1 MTRLLIIDD
10 HAVVRQGLVQAFC
23 DQGFDSIETA
33 GNLKEARAKIAAF
46 NPEAI
51 IVDLNLPDGSG
62 LEIVQWVR
70 KQSADVT
77 IIILSLNDPAQFV
90 KIARSSGA
98 NAYLSKSQS
107 MPEIISSVTFAL
119 LNPGTFTSNL
129 TADQSPDF
137 DLTPREI
144 EVLYLLAEG
153 ASNLEISTKL
163 YISISTVKT
172 HISALMRKLQCTNRT
187 AAAKI
192 ARDNGFL
199 L

>member
-10 HAVVRQGLVQAFC
+10 HAVVRQGLVQAFKEN
-23 DQGFDSIETA
+23 GFSFIETA
-33 GNLKEARAKIAAF
+33 GSIKDARAKIAAF

-70 KQSADVT
+70 KHSADVAL
-77 IIILSLNDPAQFV
+77 IILSLNEPAQYL

-107 MPEIISSVTFAL
+107 MQEIISSVTFAL
-119 LNPGTFTSNL
+119 SNPGSFTSAL
-129 TADQSPDF
+129 TTDQPRDF

-153 ASNLEISTKL
+153 ASNLDISSKL
-163 YISISTVKT
+163 YISLSTVKT
-172 HISALMRKLQCTNRT
+172 HISALMRKLECTNRT

>member
-10 HAVVRQGLVQAFC
+10 HAVVRQGLIQAFN
-23 DQGFDSIETA
+23 DKGFASIETA
-33 GNLKEARAKIAAF
+33 GNLKEARAKVAAF

-70 KQSADVT
+70 KHSADIA

-90 KIARSSGA
+90 KVARSSGA

-107 MPEIISSVTFAL
+107 MPEIISAVSFAVA
-119 LNPGTFTSNL
+119 NPGSFVSTLGTVQAL
-129 TADQSPDF
+129 DF

-144 EVLYLLAEG
+144 EVLYLLADG

-163 YISISTVKT
+163 FISISTVKT

-187 AAAKI
+187 AAVKI

>member
-10 HAVVRQGLVQAFC
+10 HAVVRQGLIQAFN
-23 DQGFDSIETA
+23 DKGFASVETA
-33 GNLKEARAKIAAF
+33 GTLKEARAKIAAF

-70 KQSADVT
+70 KHSADVA

-107 MPEIISSVTFAL
+107 MPEIISSVIFAL
-119 LNPGTFTSNL
+119 SNPGTFTSSL
-129 TADQSPDF
+129 TTDQSPDF

-144 EVLYLLAEG
+144 GVLYLLAEG

>member
-23 DQGFDSIETA
+23 DKGFDSIETA
-33 GNLKEARAKIAAF
+33 GNLREARAKIAAF

-62 LEIVQWVR
+62 LEVVQWVR
-70 KQSADVT
+70 KHSTNVA
-77 IIILSLNDPAQFV
+77 IIILSMNDPAQFIKV
-90 KIARSSGA
+90 ARSSGA

-119 LNPGTFTSNL
+119 SSPGTFTSSL
-129 TADQSPDF
+129 TADQQQDF

-153 ASNLEISTKL
+153 ASNIEISRRL
-163 YISISTVKT
+163 FISISTVKT
-172 HISALMRKLQCTNRT
+172 HISGLMRKLQCTNRT

-192 ARDNGFL
+192 ARDHGL
-199 L
+199 LL

>member
-10 HAVVRQGLVQAFC
+10 HAVVRQGLVQAFK
-23 DQGFDSIETA
+23 DNGFASIETA
-33 GNLKEARAKIAAF
+33 ASLAEARSKVAAF

-70 KQSADVT
+70 KHSAKIA
-77 IIILSLNDPAQFV
+77 IIILSLNDPAQFIKV
-90 KIARSSGA
+90 ARSSGA

-107 MPEIISSVTFAL
+107 MQEIISSVTFAL
-119 LNPGTFTSNL
+119 SNPGSFTSAL
-129 TADQSPDF
+129 TSDQHRDF

-144 EVLYLLAEG
+144 EVLHLLAEG
-153 ASNLEISTKL
+153 ASNSDISGQL
-163 YISISTVKT
+163 YVSISTVKT
-172 HISALMRKLQCTNRT
+172 HISSVMRKLQCTNRT
-187 AAAKI
+187 AAARI
-192 ARDNGFL
+192 ARENGFL

>member
-10 HAVVRQGLVQAFC
+10 HAVVRQGLIQAFN
-23 DQGFDSIETA
+23 DKGFASIETA

-46 NPEAI
+46 SPQAI

-70 KQSADVT
+70 KFSADIA

-90 KIARSSGA
+90 KVARSSGA

-107 MPEIISSVTFAL
+107 MPEIISSVNFAVA
-119 LNPGTFTSNL
+119 NPGSFTSTL
-129 TADQSPDF
+129 TADRPLDF
-137 DLTPREI
+137 DLTAREI

-163 YISISTVKT
+163 FISVSTVKT
-172 HISALMRKLQCTNRT
+172 HISAIMRKLQCANRT
-187 AAAKI
+187 AAVKI
-192 ARDNGFL
+192 ARDHGL
-199 L
+199 LL

>member
-23 DQGFDSIETA
+23 DKEFDSIETA
-33 GNLKEARAKIAAF
+33 GNLKEGRAKIAAF

-70 KQSADVT
+70 KHSADVA

-90 KIARSSGA
+90 KIARSSCA

-107 MPEIISSVTFAL
+107 MPEIISSVIFAL
-119 LNPGTFTSNL
+119 SNPGTFTSSL
-129 TADQSPDF
+129 TTDQSPDF

-153 ASNLEISTKL
+153 ASNLEISLKL

>member
-10 HAVVRQGLVQAFC
+10 HAVVRQGLVQ
-23 DQGFDSIETA
+23 GFKDKGFAAIETA
-33 GNLKEARAKIAAF
+33 GTLQEARAKIAAF

-70 KQSADVT
+70 KHCAEVAIT
-77 IIILSLNDPAQFV
+77 ILSLNEPAQFV

-107 MPEIISSVTFAL
+107 MQEIISSVIFAL
-119 LNPGTFTSNL
+119 SNPGSFTSKL
-129 TADQSPDF
+129 TIDRPREF
-137 DLTPREI
+137 DLTPREV

-153 ASNLEISTKL
+153 ASNVDISSKL
-163 YISISTVKT
+163 YISVSTVKT
-172 HISALMRKLQCTNRT
+172 HISSLMRKLQCSNRT

-192 ARDNGFL
+192 ARENGFL

>member
-10 HAVVRQGLVQAFC
+10 HAVVRQGLVQAFKEN
-23 DQGFDSIETA
+23 GFDSIETA
-33 GNLKEARAKIAAF
+33 GNLAQARAKIAAF
-46 NPEAI
+46 NPNAI

-70 KQSADVT
+70 KHSAEVALV
-77 IIILSLNDPAQFV
+77 ILSLNDPTKFMKV
-90 KIARSSGA
+90 ARSSGA

-107 MPEIISSVTFAL
+107 MQEIVSSVKFAL
-119 LNPGTFTSNL
+119 TNPGSFTRAL
-129 TADQSPDF
+129 TTDQPRDF

-153 ASNLEISTKL
+153 ASNQEISTKL
-163 YISISTVKT
+163 YISLSTVKT
-172 HISALMRKLQCTNRT
+172 HISSLLRKLECTNRT
-187 AAAKI
+187 AASKI

>member
-10 HAVVRQGLVQAFC
+10 HAVVCQGLVHAFK
-23 DQGFDSIETA
+23 DKGFTSIETA
-33 GNLKEARAKIAAF
+33 ATLKQARAKISVF

-70 KQSADVT
+70 KLSADIA
-77 IIILSLNDPAQFV
+77 IIILSLNDPTQFV

-107 MPEIISSVTFAL
+107 MPEIISAVTFAL
-119 LNPGTFTSNL
+119 SNPGSFTSTL
-129 TADQSPDF
+129 IADQPRDF

-144 EVLYLLAEG
+144 EVLYLLADG
-153 ASNLEISTKL
+153 ASNLDISSML
-163 YISISTVKT
+163 FIRISTVKT
-172 HISALMRKLQCTNRT
+172 HISSLMRKLQCSNRT
-187 AAAKI
+187 ATAKI

>member
-33 GNLKEARAKIAAF
+33 GNLKVARAKIAAF

-70 KQSADVT
+70 KHSAEVA

-90 KIARSSGA
+90 KIARNSGA

-107 MPEIISSVTFAL
+107 MPEIISSVIFAL
-119 LNPGTFTSNL
+119 SNPGSFTSSL
-129 TADQSPDF
+129 TTDQSPDF

-153 ASNLEISTKL
+153 ASNLEISSKL

>member
-1 MTRLLIIDD
+1 MMRLLIIDD
-10 HAVVRQGLVQAFC
+10 HAVVRQGLVQAFS
-23 DQGFDSIETA
+23 DKGFTSIETA
-33 GNLKEARAKIAAF
+33 GNLKEARAKIAAL

-70 KQSADVT
+70 KLSADVA
-77 IIILSLNDPAQFV
+77 IIILSLNDPAQFI

-119 LNPGTFTSNL
+119 SNPGSFTSTL
-129 TADQSPDF
+129 TADPSLDF

-153 ASNLEISTKL
+153 ASNSDISLKL
-163 YISISTVKT
+163 FISLSTVKT
-172 HISALMRKLQCTNRT
+172 QISALMRKLQCTNRT

>member
-23 DQGFDSIETA
+23 DKGFDSIETA
-33 GNLKEARAKIAAF
+33 GNLREARAKIAAF

-62 LEIVQWVR
+62 LEVVQWVR
-70 KQSADVT
+70 KHSTNVA
-77 IIILSLNDPAQFV
+77 IIILSMNDPAQFIKV
-90 KIARSSGA
+90 ARSSGA

-119 LNPGTFTSNL
+119 SNPGTFTSNL
-129 TADQSPDF
+129 TADQQQDF

-153 ASNLEISTKL
+153 ASNIEISRRL
-163 YISISTVKT
+163 FISISTVKT
-172 HISALMRKLQCTNRT
+172 HISGLMRKLQCTNRT

-192 ARDNGFL
+192 ARDHGL
-199 L
+199 LL

>member
-10 HAVVRQGLVQAFC
+10 HAVVRQGLVQAFKE
-23 DQGFDSIETA
+23 QGFASIETA
-33 GNLKEARAKIAAF
+33 GSIKQARAKIAAF

-70 KQSADVT
+70 KHSTKIA
-77 IIILSLNDPAQFV
+77 IIILSLNDPAQYI

-107 MPEIISSVTFAL
+107 MQEIISSVTFAL
-119 LNPGTFTSNL
+119 SNPGSFTSAL
-129 TADQSPDF
+129 TADQHLDF

-144 EVLYLLAEG
+144 EVLYLLADG
-153 ASNLEISTKL
+153 ASNSDISSKL
-163 YISISTVKT
+163 SISLSTVKT
-172 HISALMRKLQCTNRT
+172 HISSLMRKLQCTNRT

>member
-23 DQGFDSIETA
+23 DKGFASIETA

-70 KQSADVT
+70 KHSAEVA
-77 IIILSLNDPAQFV
+77 IIILSLNEPSQFV
-90 KIARSSGA
+90 EIARRSGA
-98 NAYLSKSQS
+98 NAYVSKSQS
-107 MPEIISSVTFAL
+107 MQEIISSVTFAL
-119 LNPGTFTSNL
+119 SNQGSFTSKL
-129 TADQSPDF
+129 TVDRLPSF
-137 DLTPREI
+137 DLTPREV

-153 ASNLEISTKL
+153 ASNLDISLKL
-163 YISISTVKT
+163 YVSVSTVKT
-172 HISALMRKLQCTNRT
+172 HISSLMRKLQCSNRT

-192 ARDNGFL
+192 ARDKGFL
-199 L
+199 V

>member
-10 HAVVRQGLVQAFC
+10 HAVVRQGLVQAFS
-23 DQGFDSIETA
+23 DKGFTSIETA
-33 GNLKEARAKIAAF
+33 GNLKEARAKIAAL

-70 KQSADVT
+70 KLSADVA
-77 IIILSLNDPAQFV
+77 IIILSLNDPAQFI

-119 LNPGTFTSNL
+119 SNPSSFTSTL
-129 TADQSPDF
+129 TADPSLDF

-153 ASNLEISTKL
+153 ASNSDISLKL
-163 YISISTVKT
+163 FISLSTVKT

>member
-10 HAVVRQGLVQAFC
+10 HAVVCQGLVHAFK
-23 DQGFDSIETA
+23 DKGFTSIETA
-33 GNLKEARAKIAAF
+33 ATLKQARAKISVF

-51 IVDLNLPDGSG
+51 IIDLNLPDGSG

-70 KQSADVT
+70 KLSADIA
-77 IIILSLNDPAQFV
+77 IIILSLNDPTQFV

-107 MPEIISSVTFAL
+107 MPEIISAATFAL
-119 LNPGTFTSNL
+119 SNPGSFTSTL
-129 TADQSPDF
+129 IADQPRDF

-144 EVLYLLAEG
+144 EVLYLLADG
-153 ASNLEISTKL
+153 ASNLDISSKL
-163 YISISTVKT
+163 FISISTVKT
-172 HISALMRKLQCTNRT
+172 HISSLMRKLQCSNRT
-187 AAAKI
+187 ATAKI

>member
-10 HAVVRQGLVQAFC
+10 HAVVRQGLIQAFN
-23 DQGFDSIETA
+23 DKGFASIESA
-33 GNLKEARAKIAAF
+33 GTLKEARAKIAAF

-70 KQSADVT
+70 KFSADIA
-77 IIILSLNDPAQFV
+77 IIILSLNDPAQFI

-98 NAYLSKSQS
+98 NAYLSKSQTMS
-107 MPEIISSVTFAL
+107 EIISSVIFAL
-119 LNPGTFTSNL
+119 SNPGSFTSTL
-129 TADQSPDF
+129 MVDQPFDF

-153 ASNLEISTKL
+153 ASNLDISQKL
-163 YISISTVKT
+163 FISISTVKT
-172 HISALMRKLQCTNRT
+172 HISALLRKLQCTNRT
-187 AAAKI
+187 TAAKI

>member
-10 HAVVRQGLVQAFC
+10 HAVVRQGLVQAFK
-23 DQGFDSIETA
+23 DNGLTSIETA
-33 GNLKEARAKIAAF
+33 GSIKDARAKIAAF
-46 NPEAI
+46 NPDAI

-70 KQSADVT
+70 KHSAKVAL
-77 IIILSLNDPAQFV
+77 IILSLNDPAKFI

-98 NAYLSKSQS
+98 NAYLSKSQT
-107 MPEIISSVTFAL
+107 MQEIVSSVTFAL
-119 LNPGTFTSNL
+119 SNPGSFNSAL
-129 TADQSPDF
+129 TADQPRDF

-153 ASNLEISTKL
+153 ASNLDISSKL
-163 YISISTVKT
+163 YISLSTVKT
-172 HISALMRKLQCTNRT
+172 HISALMRKLACTNRT

>member
-10 HAVVRQGLVQAFC
+10 HAVVRQGLVQASKEN
-23 DQGFDSIETA
+23 GFTSIETA
-33 GNLKEARAKIAAF
+33 GSLNEARSKIAAF
-46 NPEAI
+46 NPGAI

-70 KQSADVT
+70 KHSGDTA
-77 IIILSLNDPAQFV
+77 IIILSLNDPTQFV

-107 MPEIISSVTFAL
+107 IQEIMSAVNFAL
-119 LNPGTFTSNL
+119 SNPGSFTSTL
-129 TADQSPDF
+129 TADRSADF

-144 EVLYLLAEG
+144 EVLYLLADG
-153 ASNLEISTKL
+153 ASNVDISSKL

-172 HISALMRKLQCTNRT
+172 HISSVMRKLQCSNRT

-192 ARDNGFL
+192 ARENGFL

>member
-10 HAVVRQGLVQAFC
+10 HAVVRQGIIQAFNN
-23 DQGFDSIETA
+23 QGFTSVETA
-33 GNLKEARAKIAAF
+33 GTLKEARAKIAAF

-51 IVDLNLPDGSG
+51 VVDLNLPDGSG

-70 KQSADVT
+70 EFSAEIA
-77 IIILSLNDPAQFV
+77 IIILSMNDPAQFV

-107 MPEIISSVTFAL
+107 MSEIISSVNFAL
-119 LNPGTFTSNL
+119 SNPGSFTSTL
-129 TADQSPDF
+129 AAEQPFDF

-153 ASNLEISTKL
+153 TSNLDISLKL
-163 YISISTVKT
+163 FISISTVKT

-192 ARDNGFL
+192 ARDNGL
-199 L
+199 LL

>member
-10 HAVVRQGLVQAFC
+10 HAVVRQGLIQAFK
-23 DQGFDSIETA
+23 DKGFASIETA
-33 GNLKEARAKIAAF
+33 GSLQDARAKIAAF

-51 IVDLNLPDGSG
+51 IIDLNLPDGSG
-62 LEIVQWVR
+62 LEIVQWVLR
-70 KQSADVT
+70 YSSETA
-77 IIILSLNDPAQFV
+77 IIILSLNDPAQFI

-107 MPEIISSVTFAL
+107 MQEIISSVTFAL
-119 LNPGTFTSNL
+119 SNPGSFTSAL
-129 TADQSPDF
+129 TPDQHRDF

-144 EVLYLLAEG
+144 EVLYLLADG
-153 ASNLEISTKL
+153 ASNVEISSRL
-163 YISISTVKT
+163 YISLSTVKT
-172 HISALMRKLQCTNRT
+172 HISSLMRKLQCTNRT

>member
-10 HAVVRQGLVQAFC
+10 HAVVRQGLIQAFN
-23 DQGFDSIETA
+23 DKGFASIESA
-33 GNLKEARAKIAAF
+33 GTLKEARAKIAAF

-70 KQSADVT
+70 KFSADIA
-77 IIILSLNDPAQFV
+77 IIILSLNDPAQFI

-98 NAYLSKSQS
+98 NAYLSKSQTMS
-107 MPEIISSVTFAL
+107 EIISSVIFAL
-119 LNPGTFTSNL
+119 SNPGSFTSNL
-129 TADQSPDF
+129 TVDQPFDF

-153 ASNLEISTKL
+153 ASNLDISQKL
-163 YISISTVKT
+163 FISISTVKT
-172 HISALMRKLQCTNRT
+172 HISALLRKLQCTNRT
-187 AAAKI
+187 TAAKI

>member
-23 DQGFDSIETA
+23 DKGFASIETA
-33 GNLKEARAKIAAF
+33 GNLKEGRAKIAAF

-70 KQSADVT
+70 KHSADVA
-77 IIILSLNDPAQFV
+77 IVILSLKDPAQFV

-107 MPEIISSVTFAL
+107 MPEIISSVIFAL
-119 LNPGTFTSNL
+119 SNPGSFTSSL
-129 TADQSPDF
+129 TTGQSPDF

-153 ASNLEISTKL
+153 ASNLEISSKL
-163 YISISTVKT
+163 YISISTAVSYT
-172 HISALMRKLQCTNRT
+172 HLTLPTILRV
-187 AAAKI
+187 
-192 ARDNGFL
+192 
-199 L
+199 

>member
-10 HAVVRQGLVQAFC
+10 HAVVRQGLIQAFN
-23 DQGFDSIETA
+23 DKGFASIETA

-70 KQSADVT
+70 KFSADIA

-90 KIARSSGA
+90 KVARSSGA

-107 MPEIISSVTFAL
+107 MPDIISSVSFAVE
-119 LNPGTFTSNL
+119 NPGSFISTL
-129 TADQSPDF
+129 AKVQPLEI

-163 YISISTVKT
+163 FISVSTVKT

-187 AAAKI
+187 TAVNI
-192 ARDNGFL
+192 ARKHGFL

>member
-10 HAVVRQGLVQAFC
+10 HAVVRQGLVQASKEN
-23 DQGFDSIETA
+23 GFTSIETA
-33 GNLKEARAKIAAF
+33 GSLNEARSKIAAF
-46 NPEAI
+46 NPGAI

-70 KQSADVT
+70 KHSGDTA
-77 IIILSLNDPAQFV
+77 IIILSLNDPTQFV

-107 MPEIISSVTFAL
+107 MQEIMSAVNFAL
-119 LNPGTFTSNL
+119 SNPGSFTSTL
-129 TADQSPDF
+129 TADRSADF

-144 EVLYLLAEG
+144 EVLYLLADG
-153 ASNLEISTKL
+153 ASNVDISSKL

-172 HISALMRKLQCTNRT
+172 HISSVMRKLQCSNRT

-192 ARDNGFL
+192 ARENGFL

>member
-10 HAVVRQGLVQAFC
+10 HAVVSQGLVHAFK
-23 DQGFDSIETA
+23 DKGFTSIETA
-33 GNLKEARAKIAAF
+33 ATLKQARAKISVF

-70 KQSADVT
+70 KHSTDVV
-77 IIILSLNDPAQFV
+77 IIVLSLNDPMQYV
-90 KIARSSGA
+90 KIARNSGA

-107 MPEIISSVTFAL
+107 MQEIIASVRFAL
-119 LNPGTFTSNL
+119 SNPGSFTSTL
-129 TADQSPDF
+129 IIDQSVEF

-144 EVLYLLAEG
+144 EVVYLLAEG
-153 ASNLEISTKL
+153 ASNLEISSRL
-163 YISISTVKT
+163 YISLSTVKT
-172 HISALMRKLQCTNRT
+172 HISSLLRKLECTNRT

-192 ARDNGFL
+192 ARDKGFL
-199 L
+199 M

>member
-23 DQGFDSIETA
+23 DKGFASIETA

-70 KQSADVT
+70 KHSADVA

-90 KIARSSGA
+90 KIARSSAA

-129 TADQSPDF
+129 TANQSPDF

-153 ASNLEISTKL
+153 ASNLEISSKL